1 MTFYESILGS
11 YFNKKTIESMLLENG
26 NDRTNIQYITHLFL
40 HADYRHLYNN
50 LSALINLAYPAYHEF
65 GGIGVYALFF
75 GGGVAAAL
83 PSFIH
88 DEQRKRSLKDIEGL
102 VLTKDSDNLPIF
114 LKKIIKS
121 VSRTVH
127 DTITPTRSC
136 GSSGAISAFSG
147 CYLTLCLRDL
157 FVSIRY
163 IIKSVPSPPR
173 PPVRA
178 STAVRVKEYAPESR
192 SWLQYFKAVG
202 KTISTIATRS
212 TYQESH
218 KIVYNCIHIVGMA
231 RYYLSEADNVF
242 GLFESKAVDGTDR
255 GGGLIDRAWSVIQRN
270 RIGHSAHLQGF
281 LSGVAFTVV
290 FGILVPAC
298 QRRRRRR
305 YM

>member
-11 YFNKKTIESMLLENG
+11 YFNKKAIESMLLENG
-26 NDRTNIQYITHLFL
+26 NERTNIQYITHLFL

-65 GGIGVYALFF
+65 GAIGVYCLFF

-88 DEQRKRSLKDIEGL
+88 DEQKKRSLKDIEGL
-102 VLTKDSDNLPIF
+102 VLTKDSENLPVF

-127 DTITPTRSC
+127 DTITPTCSC

-147 CYLTLCLRDL
+147 CYLTLCIRDL

-173 PPVRA
+173 PPIRA
-178 STAVRVKEYAPESR
+178 STLVRVKEHAPESR
-192 SWLQYFKAVG
+192 SWLQYLKAVG
-202 KTISTIATRS
+202 KTIRTIATRS
-212 TYQESH
+212 TYQESR
-218 KIVYNCIHIVGMA
+218 KIVYNCIHVYGMT
-231 RYYLSEADNVF
+231 RYYISEADNVF
-242 GLFESKAVDGTDR
+242 GLFESSKAVDGSDR
-255 GGGLIDRAWSVIQRN
+255 GGLIDRAWSVMQRN

-281 LSGVAFTVV
+281 LSGVAFTAV
-290 FGILVPAC
+290 FGILVPAY
-298 QRRRRRR
+298 QRSRRRR